1 MKAADLNILGGLFGD
16 FQQGVNFGRSIQDG
30 NQARRL
36 REQDNARQEKQLRI
50 QMAQAQVAA
59 EKAQKDAA
67 NYDENFRREGVK
79 LGYQGQELGLR
90 ERGQIHT
97 ENVWAQKPGRDR
109 EAANLAGIS
118 NLAKSFD
125 TPEAIVQALGLPP
138 EALNDP
144 ETLAKVTELAKLDR
158 GTRLNQKVVESRLT
172 TRAAEG
178 ERTVA
183 QEQRRLTEHSLGKD
197 DAKEFSAIDK
207 NIDKALQFDN
217 FMDKEKLVKMSESQL
232 MLQKSRLQNM
242 DPASMSY
249 KILGSAIN
257 AREAKLNVI
266 KGSAQ
271 QPPAQQYQQPIGPA
285 AAQQPIDQSQIP
297 TWSPARKQAI
307 MNANTAEEMKQAM
320 LVP

>member
-36 REQDNARQEKQLRI
+36 REQENARQERQMRI

-59 EKAQKDAA
+59 EKARKDAE

-79 LGYQGQELGLR
+79 LGYQGQEIDLR
-90 ERGQIHT
+90 GKDLDHT
-97 ENVWAQKPGRDR
+97 VRVYDEKPDRDR
-109 EAANLAGIS
+109 AAAQQEGIS

-138 EALNDP
+138 EALDDP
-144 ETLAKVTELAKLDR
+144 ETLAKVTELAKQDR
-158 GTRLNQKVVESRLT
+158 GTRLNQKIVESRLT

-178 ERTVA
+178 ERTTA

-242 DPASMSY
+242 DPTSMSY

-257 AREAKLNVI
+257 AREAKLRVI

-271 QPPAQQYQQPIGPA
+271 QSPAQQYQQPIDPQQQSAPA
-285 AAQQPIDQSQIP
+285 AGEQDIRNMTDAQLKAYIGS
-297 TWSPARKQAI
+297 
-307 MNANTAEEMKQAM
+307 
-320 LVP
+320 